1 MYNIL
6 VIDDD
11 EQLLRLIRD
20 MFEIEGWT
28 VKTCATADAAQ
39 NAVKD
44 GTYDLC
50 IIDLHLPDG
59 DGNSLI
65 ESMHAS
71 LHVPVIAISGT
82 ESTIDLAATSQIG
95 ADYHMKKPF
104 EPDEL
109 IIECRR
115 LIEKYAQAEPA

>member
-11 EQLLRLIRD
+11 EQLLRLLRD

-28 VKTCATADAAQ
+28 VQTCETADSAQ
-39 NAVKD
+39 KAVAD
-44 GTYDLC
+44 DTFDLC

-65 ESMHAS
+65 ESLHDS
-71 LHVPVIAISGT
+71 LNVPVIAISGT
-82 ESTIDLAATSQIG
+82 ESTIDLAATRQIG

-115 LIEKYAQAEPA
+115 LIEKYTQTELA

>member
-1 MYNIL
+1 MYSIL

-20 MFEIEGWT
+20 MFEIEGWN
-28 VKTCATADAAQ
+28 VQTCASNDAVEK
-39 NAVKD
+39 AVKD

-59 DGNSLI
+59 DGNCLI
-65 ESMHAS
+65 ESLHDS
-71 LHVPVIAISGT
+71 LNVPVIAISGT
-82 ESTIDLAATSQIG
+82 ENTIDLAATRQIG

-115 LIEKYAQAEPA
+115 LIEKHKAPAT

>member
-1 MYNIL
+1 MYSIL

-20 MFEIEGWT
+20 MFEIEGWS
-28 VKTCATADAAQ
+28 VQTCASNDAVEK
-39 NAVKD
+39 AVKD
-44 GTYDLC
+44 ATYDLC

-59 DGNSLI
+59 DGNRLI
-65 ESMHAS
+65 ESLHDS
-71 LHVPVIAISGT
+71 LNVPVIAISGT
-82 ESTIDLAATSQIG
+82 ENTIDLAATRQIG

-115 LIEKYAQAEPA
+115 LIEKHKAPAT

>member
-1 MYNIL
+1 MYSIL

-11 EQLLRLIRD
+11 EQLLRLLRD

-28 VKTCATADAAQ
+28 VQTCDTADAAQ
-39 NAVKD
+39 QAVND
-44 GTYDLC
+44 SSLDLC
-50 IIDLHLPDG
+50 VIDLNLPDAH
-59 DGNSLI
+59 GNSLI
-65 ESMHAS
+65 ESIHDS
-71 LHVPVIAISGT
+71 LNVPVIAISGT
-82 ESTIDLAATSQIG
+82 DSTIDLAATRQIG

-115 LIEKYAQAEPA
+115 LIEKYTHTELA